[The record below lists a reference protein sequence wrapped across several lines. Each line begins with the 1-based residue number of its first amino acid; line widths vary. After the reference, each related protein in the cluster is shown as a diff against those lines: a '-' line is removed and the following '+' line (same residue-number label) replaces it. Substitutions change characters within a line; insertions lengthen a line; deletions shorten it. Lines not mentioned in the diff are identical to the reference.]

1 MMASAELIVDV
12 HHHYMP
18 AALFDRLA
26 AQAGGRRIVTKEI
39 SLTLHPSRKDLE
51 AHLRV
56 MDEAGV
62 TVSILTDQVQ
72 VMGAEVARSLND
84 GIAEVQRKHPARFRG
99 CVHLPIHEPEAAKRE
114 LERGVNE
121 LGLRAVALLACHL
134 DVQLDHPTMNPLYE
148 IIERNHLP
156 IVIHPQSKPTGSDTL
171 YNLDRCVFRPL
182 ETTQAIVRVMH
193 SVLPRFPELRF
204 VMPHLGGA
212 TSSLKGRMMAFF
224 ETDDAEIPADMK
236 GYLKTQA
243 EQKRFGLTER
253 FEKLFQSLYFDTAG
267 TGAWHPALAA
277 AFNVTTSD
285 RIMFGTDYP
294 LECKTAANVIESLDM
309 VRQAPCS
316 APEKEAILGKTAAG
330 LFKLQ

>member
-1 MMASAELIVDV
+1 MASAELIVDV

-18 AALFDRLA
+18 ATLFDRLA

-51 AHLRV
+51 AHIKT

-62 TVSILTDQVQ
+62 NVAILTDQVQ
-72 VMGAEVARSLND
+72 VMGAEVAQLLND
-84 GIAEVQRKHPARFRG
+84 GIALVERKHPARFRG
-99 CVHLPIHEPEAAKRE
+99 CIHLPIHEPDAAKRE
-114 LERGVNE
+114 LERGIAE

-134 DVQLDHPTMNPLYE
+134 DVQLDNPIMNPLFE
-148 IIERNHLP
+148 IIQRHNLP

-182 ETTQAIVRVMH
+182 ETTQAIVRVMN

-204 VMPHLGGA
+204 VLPHLGGA

-224 ETDDAEIPADMK
+224 ETEDADIPAEMR
-236 GYLKTQA
+236 GYLKTQS

-253 FEKLFQSLYFDTAG
+253 FEKLFQSLYLDTAG

-277 AFNVTTSD
+277 AFNVTTAD

-294 LECKTAANVIESLDM
+294 LECKTAANILESLEM
-309 VRQAPCS
+309 IWQAPCT
-316 APEKEAILGKTAAG
+316 AEQKTAILGKTAAG
-330 LFKLQ
+330 LFNLT